1 MPKRNEVIT
10 KIRKAAKAKGLKF
23 KSVRKGANHEIF
35 DLDGV
40 MVPIGNHSILDGYLA
55 LKIYKE
61 CEPKLGKGWWR

>member
-1 MPKRNEVIT
+1 MPKRSEIVSKIT
-10 KIRKAAKAKGLKF
+10 KAAKAKGLKF
-23 KSVRKGANHEIF
+23 KSVRKGARHEIF

-40 MVPIGNHSILDGYLA
+40 MVPIGNHTVLDGYLM

>member
-1 MPKRNEVIT
+1 MPKRTEVIA
-10 KIRKAAKAKGLKF
+10 KIRKAAKAKGLRLE
-23 KSVRKGANHEIF
+23 SVRKGANHEIF

-40 MVPIGNHSILDGYLA
+40 MVPIGNHKILDGYLA